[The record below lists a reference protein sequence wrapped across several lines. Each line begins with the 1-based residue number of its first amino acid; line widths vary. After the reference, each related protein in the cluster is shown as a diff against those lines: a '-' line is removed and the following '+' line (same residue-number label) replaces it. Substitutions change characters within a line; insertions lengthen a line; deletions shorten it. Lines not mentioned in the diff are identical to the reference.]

1 MKRLIDVIGSI
12 VALVVFTPTM
22 LVIMLLIKLEDKGP
36 VFYGQTRI
44 GKNGAEFKMWKFRS
58 MIENAHELRS
68 QMMAQNDLDGPM
80 FKIKDDP
87 RVTKI
92 GHFIREKSLDEIP
105 QFFNVLKGEMSLV
118 GPRPSL
124 PEEVMEFDSQE
135 RERLNVL
142 PGLTGP
148 WQVSGRNN
156 LSFDDMISLDLE
168 YVKHHSVL
176 WDIKI
181 IFITMYQ
188 IFFQKEMVRTDMAT
202 MEKYKVAFVIGNI

>member
-12 VALVVFTPTM
+12 VALVVFTPAM

-58 MIENAHELRS
+58 MRENAHELRS
-68 QMMAQNDLDGPM
+68 QMMAQNDADGPM

-124 PEEVMEFDSQE
+124 PEEIIEFDSRE

-142 PGLTGP
+142 PGLTGL
-148 WQVSGRNN
+148 WQVSGRND
-156 LSFDDMISLDLE
+156 LSFDDMIALDLE

-181 IFITMYQ
+181 IFITVAQM
-188 IFFQKEMVRTDMAT
+188 FFSK
-202 MEKYKVAFVIGNI
+202 GNGAY

>member
-12 VALVVFTPTM
+12 VALVVFTPAM

-58 MIENAHELRS
+58 MRENAHELRS
-68 QMMAQNDLDGPM
+68 QMMAQNDADGPM

-92 GHFIREKSLDEIP
+92 GHFIRKKSLDEIP

-124 PEEVMEFDSQE
+124 PEEIMEFDSRE

-142 PGLTGP
+142 PGLTGL
-148 WQVSGRNN
+148 WQVSGRND
-156 LSFDDMISLDLE
+156 LSFDDMIALDLE

-181 IFITMYQ
+181 IFITVAQM
-188 IFFQKEMVRTDMAT
+188 FFSK
-202 MEKYKVAFVIGNI
+202 GNGAY

>member
-12 VALVVFTPTM
+12 VGLVVLTPTM

-58 MIENAHELRS
+58 MRENADELRS
-68 QMMAQNDLDGPM
+68 QMMAQNDADGPM

-92 GHFIREKSLDEIP
+92 GHFIRKKSLDETP

-124 PEEVMEFDSQE
+124 PVEVIEFDSRE

-142 PGLTGP
+142 PGLTGL
-148 WQVSGRNN
+148 WQVSGRND
-156 LSFDDMISLDLE
+156 LSFDDMIALDLE

-181 IFITMYQ
+181 IFITVAQ
-188 IFFQKEMVRTDMAT
+188 IFFSK
-202 MEKYKVAFVIGNI
+202 GNGAY

>member
-12 VALVVFTPTM
+12 VGLVVLTPTM

-58 MIENAHELRS
+58 MRENADELRS
-68 QMMAQNDLDGPM
+68 QMMAQNDADGPM

-92 GHFIREKSLDEIP
+92 GHFIRKKSLDEIP

-124 PEEVMEFDSQE
+124 PVEVIEFDSRE

-142 PGLTGP
+142 PGLTGL
-148 WQVSGRNN
+148 WQVSGRND
-156 LSFDDMISLDLE
+156 LSFDDMVALDLE

-181 IFITMYQ
+181 IFITVAQ
-188 IFFQKEMVRTDMAT
+188 IFFSK
-202 MEKYKVAFVIGNI
+202 GNGAY

>member
-44 GKNGAEFKMWKFRS
+44 GKNGAEFKIWKFRS
-58 MIENAHELRS
+58 MRENAHELRS
-68 QMMAQNDLDGPM
+68 QMMAQNDADGPM

-124 PEEVMEFDSQE
+124 PEEVMEFDSRE

-142 PGLTGP
+142 PGLTGL
-148 WQVSGRNN
+148 WQVSGRND
-156 LSFDDMISLDLE
+156 LSFDDMIALDLE

-181 IFITMYQ
+181 IFITVAQM
-188 IFFQKEMVRTDMAT
+188 FFSK
-202 MEKYKVAFVIGNI
+202 GNGSY

>member
-12 VALVVFTPTM
+12 VALVVFTPMM

-58 MIENAHELRS
+58 MRENAHELRS
-68 QMMAQNDLDGPM
+68 QMMAQNDADGPM

-124 PEEVMEFDSQE
+124 PEEVMEFDSRE

-142 PGLTGP
+142 PGLTGL
-148 WQVSGRNN
+148 WQVSGRND
-156 LSFDDMISLDLE
+156 LSFDDMIALDLE

-181 IFITMYQ
+181 IFITVAQM
-188 IFFQKEMVRTDMAT
+188 FFSK
-202 MEKYKVAFVIGNI
+202 GNGAY

>member
-12 VALVVFTPTM
+12 VALVVFTPAM

-58 MIENAHELRS
+58 MRENAHELRS
-68 QMMAQNDLDGPM
+68 QMMAQNDADGPM

-124 PEEVMEFDSQE
+124 PEEIMEFDSRE

-142 PGLTGP
+142 PGLTGL
-148 WQVSGRNN
+148 WQVSGRND
-156 LSFDDMISLDLE
+156 LSFDDMIALDLE

-181 IFITMYQ
+181 IFITVAQM
-188 IFFQKEMVRTDMAT
+188 FFSK
-202 MEKYKVAFVIGNI
+202 GNGAY

>member
-44 GKNGAEFKMWKFRS
+44 GKNGAGFKMWKFRS
-58 MIENAHELRS
+58 MRVNAHELRS
-68 QMMAQNDLDGPM
+68 QMMVQNDADGPM

-124 PEEVMEFDSQE
+124 PEEVMEFDSRE

-142 PGLTGP
+142 PGLTGL
-148 WQVSGRNN
+148 WQVSGRND
-156 LSFDDMISLDLE
+156 LSFDDMIALDLE

-181 IFITMYQ
+181 IFITVAQM
-188 IFFQKEMVRTDMAT
+188 FFSK
-202 MEKYKVAFVIGNI
+202 GNGAY

>member
-12 VALVVFTPTM
+12 LALVVFTPTM
-22 LVIMLLIKLEDKGP
+22 LVIMLLIKLEDRGP

-58 MIENAHELRS
+58 MRENAHELRS
-68 QMMAQNDLDGPM
+68 QMMAQNDADGPM

-124 PEEVMEFDSQE
+124 PEEVMEFDSRE
-135 RERLNVL
+135 RERMNVL
-142 PGLTGP
+142 PGLTGL
-148 WQVSGRNN
+148 WQVSGRND
-156 LSFDDMISLDLE
+156 LSFDDMIALDLE

-181 IFITMYQ
+181 IFITVAQM
-188 IFFQKEMVRTDMAT
+188 FFSK
-202 MEKYKVAFVIGNI
+202 GNGAY

>member
-1 MKRLIDVIGSI
+1 MVKRLIDVIGSI
-12 VALVVFTPTM
+12 VGLVVLTPTM

-58 MIENAHELRS
+58 MRENADELRS
-68 QMMAQNDLDGPM
+68 QMMAQNDADGPM

-92 GHFIREKSLDEIP
+92 GHFIRKKSLDETP

-124 PEEVMEFDSQE
+124 PVEVIEFDSRE

-142 PGLTGP
+142 PGLTGL
-148 WQVSGRNN
+148 WQVSGRND
-156 LSFDDMISLDLE
+156 LSFDDMIALDLE

-181 IFITMYQ
+181 IFITVAQ
-188 IFFQKEMVRTDMAT
+188 IFFSK
-202 MEKYKVAFVIGNI
+202 GNGAY

>member
-22 LVIMLLIKLEDKGP
+22 LVVMLLIKLEDKGP

-58 MIENAHELRS
+58 MRENAHELRS
-68 QMMAQNDLDGPM
+68 QMMAQNDADGPM

-124 PEEVMEFDSQE
+124 PEEVMEFGSRE

-142 PGLTGP
+142 PGLTGL
-148 WQVSGRNN
+148 WQVSGRND
-156 LSFDDMISLDLE
+156 LSFDDMIALDLE

-181 IFITMYQ
+181 IFITVAQM
-188 IFFQKEMVRTDMAT
+188 FFSK
-202 MEKYKVAFVIGNI
+202 GNGAY

>member
-1 MKRLIDVIGSI
+1 MKRLMDVIGSI

-44 GKNGAEFKMWKFRS
+44 GKNSAEFKMWKFRS

-68 QMMAQNDLDGPM
+68 QMMAQNDADGPM

-124 PEEVMEFDSQE
+124 PDEFMEFDSRE

-156 LSFDDMISLDLE
+156 LSFDDMIALDLE

-176 WDIKI
+176 GDIKI
-181 IFITMYQ
+181 IFITIDQML
-188 IFFQKEMVRTDMAT
+188 FSKG
-202 MEKYKVAFVIGNI
+202 IGSY

>member
-22 LVIMLLIKLEDKGP
+22 LVIMVLIKLEDKGP

-58 MIENAHELRS
+58 MRENAHELRS
-68 QMMAQNDLDGPM
+68 QMMAQNDADGPM

-124 PEEVMEFDSQE
+124 PEEVMEFGSRE

-142 PGLTGP
+142 PGLTGL
-148 WQVSGRNN
+148 WQVSGRND
-156 LSFDDMISLDLE
+156 LSFDDMIALDLE

-181 IFITMYQ
+181 IFITVAQM
-188 IFFQKEMVRTDMAT
+188 FFSK
-202 MEKYKVAFVIGNI
+202 GNGAY

>member
-36 VFYGQTRI
+36 IFYGQTRI
-44 GKNGAEFKMWKFRS
+44 GKDGAEFKMWKFRS
-58 MIENAHELRS
+58 MRENAHELRS
-68 QMMAQNDLDGPM
+68 QMMEQNDADGPM

-87 RVTKI
+87 RVTKV
-92 GHFIREKSLDEIP
+92 GRFIREKSLDEIP

-124 PEEVMEFDSQE
+124 PEEVMEFDNRE

-142 PGLTGP
+142 PGLTGL
-148 WQVSGRNN
+148 WQVSGRND
-156 LSFDDMISLDLE
+156 LSFDEMIALDLE
-168 YVKHHSVL
+168 YVKRHSVL

-181 IFITMYQ
+181 IFIT
-188 IFFQKEMVRTDMAT
+188 
-202 MEKYKVAFVIGNI
+202 VAQMLFSKGNGAY

>member
-58 MIENAHELRS
+58 MRENAHELRS
-68 QMMAQNDLDGPM
+68 QMMAQNDADGPM

-92 GHFIREKSLDEIP
+92 GHFIRKKSLDEIP

-124 PEEVMEFDSQE
+124 PEEVMEFDSRE

-142 PGLTGP
+142 PGLTGL
-148 WQVSGRNN
+148 WQVSGRND
-156 LSFDDMISLDLE
+156 LSFDDMIALDLE

-176 WDIKI
+176 WDVKI
-181 IFITMYQ
+181 IFITVAQM
-188 IFFQKEMVRTDMAT
+188 FFSK
-202 MEKYKVAFVIGNI
+202 GNGAY

>member
-1 MKRLIDVIGSI
+1 MKRLIDLIGSI
-12 VALVVFTPTM
+12 VGLVVLTPTM

-58 MIENAHELRS
+58 MRENADELRS
-68 QMMAQNDLDGPM
+68 QMMAKNDADGPM

-92 GHFIREKSLDEIP
+92 GKFIRKKSLDEIP

-124 PEEVMEFDSQE
+124 PVEVIEFDSRE

-142 PGLTGP
+142 PGLTGL
-148 WQVSGRNN
+148 WQVSGRND
-156 LSFDDMISLDLE
+156 LSFDDMIVLDLE

-181 IFITMYQ
+181 IFITVAQM
-188 IFFQKEMVRTDMAT
+188 FFSN
-202 MEKYKVAFVIGNI
+202 GNGAY

>member
-12 VALVVFTPTM
+12 VALVVLTPAM

-58 MIENAHELRS
+58 MRENAHELRS
-68 QMMAQNDLDGPM
+68 QMMAQNDADGPM

-92 GHFIREKSLDEIP
+92 GHFIRKKSLDEIP

-124 PEEVMEFDSQE
+124 PEEIMEFDSRE

-142 PGLTGP
+142 PGLTGL
-148 WQVSGRNN
+148 WQVSGRND
-156 LSFDDMISLDLE
+156 LSFDDMIALDLE
-168 YVKHHSVL
+168 YVEHHSVL

-181 IFITMYQ
+181 IFITVAQM
-188 IFFQKEMVRTDMAT
+188 FFSK
-202 MEKYKVAFVIGNI
+202 GNGAY

>member
-58 MIENAHELRS
+58 MRENAHELRS
-68 QMMAQNDLDGPM
+68 QMMAQNDADGPM

-124 PEEVMEFDSQE
+124 PEEVMEFDSRE

-142 PGLTGP
+142 PGLTGL
-148 WQVSGRNN
+148 WQVSGRND
-156 LSFDDMISLDLE
+156 LSFDDMIALDLE

-176 WDIKI
+176 WDVKI
-181 IFITMYQ
+181 IFITVAQM
-188 IFFQKEMVRTDMAT
+188 FFSK
-202 MEKYKVAFVIGNI
+202 GNGAY

>member
-12 VALVVFTPTM
+12 VGLVVLTPTM

-58 MIENAHELRS
+58 MRENADELRS
-68 QMMAQNDLDGPM
+68 QMMAKNDADGPM

-92 GHFIREKSLDEIP
+92 GKFIRKKSLDEIP

-124 PEEVMEFDSQE
+124 PVEVIEFDSRE

-142 PGLTGP
+142 PGLTGL
-148 WQVSGRNN
+148 WQVSGRND
-156 LSFDDMISLDLE
+156 LSFDDMIVLDLE
-168 YVKHHSVL
+168 YVKYHSVL

-181 IFITMYQ
+181 IFITVAQM
-188 IFFQKEMVRTDMAT
+188 FFSK
-202 MEKYKVAFVIGNI
+202 GNGAY

>member
-58 MIENAHELRS
+58 MRENAHELRS
-68 QMMAQNDLDGPM
+68 QMMAQNDADGPM

-124 PEEVMEFDSQE
+124 PEEVMEFDSRE

-142 PGLTGP
+142 PGLTGL

-156 LSFDDMISLDLE
+156 LSFDDMIALDLE

-176 WDIKI
+176 WDVKI
-181 IFITMYQ
+181 IFITVSQM
-188 IFFQKEMVRTDMAT
+188 FFSK
-202 MEKYKVAFVIGNI
+202 GNGAY

>member
-12 VALVVFTPTM
+12 VALVVFTPTI

-44 GKNGAEFKMWKFRS
+44 GKNGTGFKMWKFRS
-58 MIENAHELRS
+58 MRVNAHELRS
-68 QMMAQNDLDGPM
+68 QMMAQNDADGPM

-124 PEEVMEFDSQE
+124 PEEVMEFDSRE

-142 PGLTGP
+142 PGLTGL
-148 WQVSGRNN
+148 WQVSGRND
-156 LSFDDMISLDLE
+156 LSFDDMIALDLE

-181 IFITMYQ
+181 IFITVAQM
-188 IFFQKEMVRTDMAT
+188 FFSK
-202 MEKYKVAFVIGNI
+202 GNGAY

>member
-1 MKRLIDVIGSI
+1 MVKRLIDLIGSI
-12 VALVVFTPTM
+12 VGLVVLTPTM

-58 MIENAHELRS
+58 MRENADELRS
-68 QMMAQNDLDGPM
+68 QMMAKNDADGPM

-92 GHFIREKSLDEIP
+92 GKFIRKKSLDEIP

-124 PEEVMEFDSQE
+124 PVEVIEFDSRE

-142 PGLTGP
+142 PGLTGL
-148 WQVSGRNN
+148 WQVSGRND
-156 LSFDDMISLDLE
+156 LSFDDMIVLDLE

-181 IFITMYQ
+181 IFITVAQM
-188 IFFQKEMVRTDMAT
+188 FFSN
-202 MEKYKVAFVIGNI
+202 GNGAY

>member
-22 LVIMLLIKLEDKGP
+22 LVIMLLIRLEDRGP

-58 MIENAHELRS
+58 MRANAHELRS
-68 QMMAQNDLDGPM
+68 QMMAQNDADGPM

-124 PEEVMEFDSQE
+124 PEEVMEFDSRE

-142 PGLTGP
+142 PGLTGL
-148 WQVSGRNN
+148 WQVSGRND
-156 LSFDDMISLDLE
+156 LSFDDMIALDLE

-181 IFITMYQ
+181 IFITVAQM
-188 IFFQKEMVRTDMAT
+188 FFSK
-202 MEKYKVAFVIGNI
+202 GNGAY

>member
-68 QMMAQNDLDGPM
+68 QMMAQNDADGPM

-124 PEEVMEFDSQE
+124 PEEFMEFDSRE

-156 LSFDDMISLDLE
+156 LSFDDMIALDLE

-181 IFITMYQ
+181 IFITIDQM
-188 IFFQKEMVRTDMAT
+188 FFSRG
-202 MEKYKVAFVIGNI
+202 IGSY

>member
-68 QMMAQNDLDGPM
+68 QMMAQNDADGPM

-124 PEEVMEFDSQE
+124 PEEVMEFDSRE

-142 PGLTGP
+142 PGLTGL

-156 LSFDDMISLDLE
+156 LSFDDMIALDLE

-181 IFITMYQ
+181 IFITMDQ
-188 IFFQKEMVRTDMAT
+188 MFFSK
-202 MEKYKVAFVIGNI
+202 GNGSY

>member
-68 QMMAQNDLDGPM
+68 QMMAQNDADGPM

-87 RVTKI
+87 RVTKM

-124 PEEVMEFDSQE
+124 PEEVMEFDSRE

-142 PGLTGP
+142 PGLTGL

-156 LSFDDMISLDLE
+156 LSFDDMIALDLE

-181 IFITMYQ
+181 IFITMDQ
-188 IFFQKEMVRTDMAT
+188 MFFSK
-202 MEKYKVAFVIGNI
+202 GNGSY

>member
-36 VFYGQTRI
+36 LFYGQTRI

-68 QMMAQNDLDGPM
+68 QMMAQNDADGPM

-124 PEEVMEFDSQE
+124 PEEVMEFDSRE

-142 PGLTGP
+142 PGLTGL

-156 LSFDDMISLDLE
+156 LSFDDMIALDLE

-181 IFITMYQ
+181 IFMTMYQ
-188 IFFQKEMVRTDMAT
+188 MFFSK
-202 MEKYKVAFVIGNI
+202 GNGSY

>member
-1 MKRLIDVIGSI
+1 MKRLIDVVGST

-22 LVIMLLIKLEDKGP
+22 LVIMLLIKLEDRGP

-58 MIENAHELRS
+58 MIANAHELRS
-68 QMMAQNDLDGPM
+68 QMMAQNDADGPM

-124 PEEVMEFDSQE
+124 PEEVMEFDSRE

-142 PGLTGP
+142 PGLTGF
-148 WQVSGRNN
+148 WQVSGRND
-156 LSFDDMISLDLE
+156 LSFDDMIALDLE

-181 IFITMYQ
+181 IFITVAQM
-188 IFFQKEMVRTDMAT
+188 FFSK
-202 MEKYKVAFVIGNI
+202 GNGAY

>member
-12 VALVVFTPTM
+12 VALVVFTPMM

-68 QMMAQNDLDGPM
+68 QMMSQNDADGPM

-87 RVTKI
+87 RVTKM

-124 PEEVMEFDSQE
+124 PEEVMEFDSRE

-142 PGLTGP
+142 PGLTGL

-156 LSFDDMISLDLE
+156 LSFDDMIALDLE

-181 IFITMYQ
+181 IFITMEQ
-188 IFFQKEMVRTDMAT
+188 MFFSK
-202 MEKYKVAFVIGNI
+202 GNGSY

>member
-12 VALVVFTPTM
+12 VALVVFTPMM

-68 QMMAQNDLDGPM
+68 QMMAQNDSDGPM

-142 PGLTGP
+142 PGLTGL

-156 LSFDDMISLDLE
+156 LSFDDMIYLDLE

-181 IFITMYQ
+181 IFITVAQM
-188 IFFQKEMVRTDMAT
+188 FFSK
-202 MEKYKVAFVIGNI
+202 GNGAY

>member
-1 MKRLIDVIGSI
+1 
-12 VALVVFTPTM
+12 
-22 LVIMLLIKLEDKGP
+22 
-36 VFYGQTRI
+36 
-44 GKNGAEFKMWKFRS
+44 
-58 MIENAHELRS
+58 
-68 QMMAQNDLDGPM
+68 MMAQNDADGPM

-142 PGLTGP
+142 PGLTGLL
-148 WQVSGRNN
+148 QVSGRNN

-181 IFITMYQ
+181 IFINIYQ
-188 IFFQKEMVRTDMAT
+188 IFFKRKWCVLIWQQWRSTRLHS
-202 MEKYKVAFVIGNI
+202 

>member
-44 GKNGAEFKMWKFRS
+44 GKNGAEFQMWKFRS

-68 QMMAQNDLDGPM
+68 QMMAQNDADGPM

-124 PEEVMEFDSQE
+124 PEEVMEFDCRE

-156 LSFDDMISLDLE
+156 LSFDDMIALDLE

-176 WDIKI
+176 RDIKI
-181 IFITMYQ
+181 IFITIDQM
-188 IFFQKEMVRTDMAT
+188 FFSK
-202 MEKYKVAFVIGNI
+202 GNGSY